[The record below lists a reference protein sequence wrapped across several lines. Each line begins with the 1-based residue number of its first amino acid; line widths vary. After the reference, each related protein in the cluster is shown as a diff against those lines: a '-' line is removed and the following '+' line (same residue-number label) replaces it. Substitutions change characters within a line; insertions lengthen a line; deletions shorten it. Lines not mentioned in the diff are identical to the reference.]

1 MSVSHVVA
9 SHPRRRW
16 EAIVGEFSFP
26 DGADFAI
33 VEDRLRRLASR
44 WGLRTCDGDDC
55 AQEALLAL
63 LARHRD
69 WSPDDPRTWLW
80 LRRVLRHKVMDV
92 YRRAHRQRGVPLD
105 ESAPTSA
112 TAARAP
118 DSQDADPGPAEMRKL
133 SELDAALSELGEEN
147 RDILVMHAGRGLTFA
162 EIADMLGLTAERV
175 EWRYW
180 RALRHVRSHLGAL
193 LFHPLMDD
201 MVGGGSGTWRFRK
214 ETQATGGGQGM
225 R

>member
-1 MSVSHVVA
+1 M
-9 SHPRRRW
+9 
-16 EAIVGEFSFP
+16 GEFSFP
-26 DGADFAI
+26 DGADFAF

-69 WSPDDPRTWLW
+69 WAPDDQGTWLW

-147 RDILVMHAGRGLTFA
+147 RDILLMHGGKELTFP
-162 EIADMLGLTAERV
+162 EIADMLRLTAERV

-201 MVGGGSGTWRFRK
+201 IVGADRARGDSGRKRRRPEGGKG
-214 ETQATGGGQGM
+214 
-225 R
+225 